1 MGGRFK
7 DRQAKPD
14 EKRLEKLETQA
25 RSDALCADN
34 LGMLAQ
40 VVLKVSSRLAK
51 GHVSFAIKRATPVL
65 NAENAKHKAG
75 RAL

>member
-51 GHVSFAIKRATPVL
+51 GHVFL
-65 NAENAKHKAG
+65 Q
-75 RAL
+75 

>member
-14 EKRLEKLETQA
+14 GKRLEKLETQA

-34 LGMLAQ
+34 LGMSAQ
-40 VVLKVSSRLAK
+40 IVLKVSSRLAK
-51 GHVSFAIKRATPVL
+51 GRASFATKRATPVL
-65 NAENAKHKAG
+65 SVENVKHRVG
-75 RAL
+75 HVL